1 MSTDLVLFFNKAPT
15 HVRELRVDEATWPP
29 FYLIDTTG
37 QANSRGA
44 IQCCRISEY
53 LLSLSEL
60 KFGVISSPPISLN
73 RSDQIRVLQASS
85 PGSDW
90 AQSWELP
97 NCSPLVAPWG
107 VCMSGITFAQDSM
120 RTPSLSTAI

>member
-53 LLSLSEL
+53 PPNSSLVS
-60 KFGVISSPPISLN
+60 FPPHLFRLIGPIRYAYYKPRHPAQIG
-73 RSDQIRVLQASS
+73 RSHGNYLTVL
-85 PGSDW
+85 
-90 AQSWELP
+90 
-97 NCSPLVAPWG
+97 
-107 VCMSGITFAQDSM
+107 
-120 RTPSLSTAI
+120 PSLRHGEYA